1 MVILKK
7 DDLKF
12 GVIIGLLGPLI
23 GFFGYYFWKFSMYS
37 MSDFLVALRQNK
49 PLVTALTITCLLV
62 NIGLFTLFINLRK
75 DQTARGIFVVTLLV
89 AVGALLFKIWG

>member
-1 MVILKK
+1 MVIWKK

-12 GVIIGLLGPLI
+12 GILLGLIGPLI

-37 MSDFLVALRQNK
+37 VADFMVALKQNK

-62 NIGLFTLFINLRK
+62 NIGIFTLFINMRK
-75 DQTARGIFVVTLLV
+75 DQTAKGIFAITLVFAV
-89 AVGALLFKIWG
+89 AALLFKIWG